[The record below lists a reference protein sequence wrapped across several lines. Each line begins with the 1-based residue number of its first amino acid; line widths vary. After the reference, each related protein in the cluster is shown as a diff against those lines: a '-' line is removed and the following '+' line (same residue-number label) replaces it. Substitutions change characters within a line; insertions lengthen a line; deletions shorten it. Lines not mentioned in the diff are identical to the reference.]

1 MRRILVLLIAVIV
14 CAEVAQA
21 GDVKVEAVTTASP
34 GGEGTTNFAPDVPE
48 LFAMFKTKG
57 AQSGD
62 KLRGVWIAE
71 DVGSAAPANSK
82 IDEKTLTMDGDTDD
96 GDLSLSKPT
105 KGWPVGKYR
114 FEIYVNDK
122 LVTTTRFTIEG
133 NKEEESAES
142 TNLADSAEVADSAE
156 STKSADSADSGD
168 SADSADSEE
177 GEYSFTVHNTTNDR
191 ITKLLASEDGQNYGT
206 FDVGSAGISPGQ
218 TVTLNWDKSTNDS
231 HCKWFIKAVFDDGS
245 ETPAKKFDFCE
256 EDLELDF

>member
-1 MRRILVLLIAVIV
+1 MRRILVLLIAMIV
-14 CAEVAQA
+14 CAEVSQA

-34 GGEGTTNFAPDVPE
+34 GGEEMTNFASDVPE

-114 FEIYVNDK
+114 LEIYVNDK
-122 LVTTTRFTIEG
+122 MVTTTRFTIEG

-142 TNLADSAEVADSAE
+142 T
-156 STKSADSADSGD
+156 KSADSGD
-168 SADSADSEE
+168 SADSADSADSEE
-177 GEYSFTVHNTTNDR
+177 DEYSFTVHNTTNDR
-191 ITKLLASEDGQNYGT
+191 ITKLLASQDGQNYES
-206 FDVGSAGISPGQ
+206 FDVGGAGISPGQ
-218 TVTLNWDKSTNDS
+218 TVTLNWDKSTDDS
-231 HCKWFIKAVFDDGS
+231 RCEWIIKAVFDDGS

-256 EDLELDF
+256 EELELDF

>member
-1 MRRILVLLIAVIV
+1 MIV

-34 GGEGTTNFAPDVPE
+34 GGEETTNFAPDAPE
-48 LFAMFKTKG
+48 LFAVFKTKG

-105 KGWPVGKYR
+105 KGWSVGKYR
-114 FEIYVNDK
+114 LEIYVNDK

-142 TNLADSAEVADSAE
+142 TKSADSAEA
-156 STKSADSADSGD
+156 ADSGD

-206 FDVGSAGISPGQ
+206 FDVGGAGISPGQ

>member
-1 MRRILVLLIAVIV
+1 MRRILVLLIAMIV
-14 CAEVAQA
+14 CAEMARA
-21 GDVKVEAVTTASP
+21 GDVTVEAVTTASP
-34 GGEGTTNFAPDVPE
+34 GGEETTNFASDAPE
-48 LFAMFKTKG
+48 LFAVFKTKG
-57 AQSGD
+57 AQNGD

-114 FEIYVNDK
+114 LEIYVNDK

-142 TNLADSAEVADSAE
+142 T
-156 STKSADSADSGD
+156 KSADSAEAADSGDSAD

-206 FDVGSAGISPGQ
+206 FDVGGAGISPGQ

>member
-1 MRRILVLLIAVIV
+1 MRRILVLLIAMIV

-71 DVGSAAPANSK
+71 YVGSAAPADSK
-82 IDEKTLTMDGDTDD
+82 IDEKTVTMDGDTDD

-105 KGWPVGKYR
+105 TGWPVGKYR
-114 FEIYVNDK
+114 LEIYVNDK

-133 NKEEESAES
+133 NKEEES
-142 TNLADSAEVADSAE
+142 VE
-156 STKSADSADSGD
+156 STKSADSAEAADSGD
-168 SADSADSEE
+168 PADSADSEE

-206 FDVGSAGISPGQ
+206 FDVGSGGISPGQ
-218 TVTLNWDKSTNDS
+218 TVTLNWDKSTDDS

-245 ETPAKKFDFCE
+245 ETPAKRFDFCE
-256 EDLELDF
+256 EDLELNF

>member
-1 MRRILVLLIAVIV
+1 MRRILVLLIAMIV
-14 CAEVAQA
+14 CADVAQA
-21 GDVKVEAVTTASP
+21 GDVEVEAVTTATP
-34 GGEGTTNFAPDVPE
+34 GGEETTNLAPDAPK

-57 AQSGD
+57 AQNGD
-62 KLRGVWIAE
+62 KLRRVWIAE

-114 FEIYVNDK
+114 LEIYVNDK

-142 TNLADSAEVADSAE
+142 T
-156 STKSADSADSGD
+156 KSADSGD
-168 SADSADSEE
+168 SGSADSADSEE
-177 GEYSFTVHNTTNDR
+177 DEYSFTVHNTTNDR
-191 ITKLLASEDGQNYGT
+191 ITKLLASEDGQNYAS
-206 FDVGSAGISPGQ
+206 FDVGKAGISPGQ

-231 HCKWFIKAVFDDGS
+231 RCNWFIKAVFDDGS

-256 EDLELDF
+256 EELELDF

>member
-1 MRRILVLLIAVIV
+1 MRRILVLLIAMIV

-34 GGEGTTNFAPDVPE
+34 GGEETTNFAFDVPE

-82 IDEKTLTMDGDTDD
+82 IDEKTQTMDGDTDD

-114 FEIYVNDK
+114 
-122 LVTTTRFTIEG
+122 LRFT
-133 NKEEESAES
+133 
-142 TNLADSAEVADSAE
+142 
-156 STKSADSADSGD
+156 
-168 SADSADSEE
+168 
-177 GEYSFTVHNTTNDR
+177 
-191 ITKLLASEDGQNYGT
+191 
-206 FDVGSAGISPGQ
+206 
-218 TVTLNWDKSTNDS
+218 
-231 HCKWFIKAVFDDGS
+231 
-245 ETPAKKFDFCE
+245 
-256 EDLELDF
+256 

>member
-142 TNLADSAEVADSAE
+142 TNSSGLSGGQRTQRRQRTQGTRQTRQIQRRENILLQFTTQRTIESRSCWRRRTAKIMERLMLAAL
-156 STKSADSADSGD
+156 G
-168 SADSADSEE
+168 
-177 GEYSFTVHNTTNDR
+177 
-191 ITKLLASEDGQNYGT
+191 
-206 FDVGSAGISPGQ
+206 
-218 TVTLNWDKSTNDS
+218 
-231 HCKWFIKAVFDDGS
+231 
-245 ETPAKKFDFCE
+245 
-256 EDLELDF
+256 

>member
-1 MRRILVLLIAVIV
+1 MRRILVLLIAMIV
-14 CAEVAQA
+14 CAEMARA
-21 GDVKVEAVTTASP
+21 GDVTVEAVTTASP
-34 GGEGTTNFAPDVPE
+34 GGEETTNFAPDAPE

-71 DVGSAAPANSK
+71 DVGSAVPANSK

-114 FEIYVNDK
+114 LEIYVNDK

-142 TNLADSAEVADSAE
+142 T
-156 STKSADSADSGD
+156 KSADSAEAADSGDSAD

-256 EDLELDF
+256 EELELDF

>member
-114 FEIYVNDK
+114 LEIYVNDK
-122 LVTTTRFTIEG
+122 LVTTTRFTIEA
-133 NKEEESAES
+133 NKEEQSAES
-142 TNLADSAEVADSAE
+142 TNLADSAEA
-156 STKSADSADSGD
+156 ADSGD
-168 SADSADSEE
+168 SADSADSADSDE

>member
-1 MRRILVLLIAVIV
+1 MRRILVLLIAMIV

-21 GDVKVEAVTTASP
+21 GDVEVEAVTTASP
-34 GGEGTTNFAPDVPE
+34 GGEETTNFAPDVPK

-57 AQSGD
+57 AQNGD

-71 DVGSAAPANSK
+71 DVGSAAVANSK
-82 IDEKTLTMDGDTDD
+82 IDDTELTMDGDSDD
-96 GDLSLSKPT
+96 GDFSLSQPT
-105 KGWPVGKYR
+105 KGWGVGKYR
-114 FEIYVNDK
+114 LEIYVNDK
-122 LVTTTRFTIEG
+122 LVTTTRFMIEG
-133 NKEEESAES
+133 NKEEESA
-142 TNLADSAEVADSAE
+142 
-156 STKSADSADSGD
+156 DSADSEDPAD

-177 GEYSFTVHNTTNDR
+177 QDYSFTVHNTTNDR
-191 ITKLLASEDGQNYGT
+191 ITKLLASEDDQNYGT
-206 FDVGSAGISPGQ
+206 FDVGSTGISPGQ

>member
-142 TNLADSAEVADSAE
+142 TNLADSADSAE
-156 STKSADSADSGD
+156 SQVSGL
-168 SADSADSEE
+168 SGGS
-177 GEYSFTVHNTTNDR
+177 GLRGLGRLGRFRGGRIFFYSSQHNERSNHEVAGVGGR
-191 ITKLLASEDGQNYGT
+191 PKLWN
-206 FDVGSAGISPGQ
+206 V
-218 TVTLNWDKSTNDS
+218 
-231 HCKWFIKAVFDDGS
+231 
-245 ETPAKKFDFCE
+245 
-256 EDLELDF
+256 

>member
-1 MRRILVLLIAVIV
+1 MRRILVLLIAMIV

-71 DVGSAAPANSK
+71 DVGSAAPADSK
-82 IDEKTLTMDGDTDD
+82 IDEKTVTMDGDTDD

-105 KGWPVGKYR
+105 TGWPVGKYR
-114 FEIYVNDK
+114 LEIYVNDK

-133 NKEEESAES
+133 NKEEES
-142 TNLADSAEVADSAE
+142 VE

-168 SADSADSEE
+168 PADSADSEE
-177 GEYSFTVHNTTNDR
+177 GQYSFTVHNTTNDR
-191 ITKLLASEDGQNYGT
+191 ITKLLASEYGQNYGT

-218 TVTLNWDKSTNDS
+218 TVTLNWDKSTDDS
-231 HCKWFIKAVFDDGS
+231 HCKWFVKAVFDDGA

>member
-1 MRRILVLLIAVIV
+1 MRRILVLLIAMIV

-34 GGEGTTNFAPDVPE
+34 GGEETTNFAPDAPE
-48 LFAMFKTKG
+48 LFAVFKTKG

-71 DVGSAAPANSK
+71 DVGSAAPADSK

-114 FEIYVNDK
+114 LEIYVNDK

-142 TNLADSAEVADSAE
+142 T
-156 STKSADSADSGD
+156 KSADSAEAADSGDSAD

-206 FDVGSAGISPGQ
+206 FDVGGAGISPGQ

-256 EDLELDF
+256 EELELDF